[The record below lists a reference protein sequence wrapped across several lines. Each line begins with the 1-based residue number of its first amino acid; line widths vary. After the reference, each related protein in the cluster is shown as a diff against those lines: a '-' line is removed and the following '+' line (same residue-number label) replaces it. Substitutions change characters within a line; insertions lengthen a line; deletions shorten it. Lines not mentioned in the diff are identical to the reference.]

1 MFVGVICTAIYWIYW
16 PCIWPGF
23 LLAARVIVRHCP
35 AKLPLADYKSG
46 WVLKPFGFPVHSL
59 RIPVNTLYHHGFWNP
74 YYCSN
79 INYSKNLDV
88 AIHIYIYTN
97 THTWIHIV
105 YTYNIL
111 YIHVLYQSWLL
122 LRGGASTSKAWPLG
136 HGSEMNLRQ
145 NTSDACV
152 VLPQAVQHVDV
163 NEPPHRP

>member
-88 AIHIYIYTN
+88 AIHIYIYKY
-97 THTWIHIV
+97 THMDTHSIYVQYTIYTRIISILTFAERRCKYIPRHGHWAMGQKWTSAKIHPM
-105 YTYNIL
+105 L
-111 YIHVLYQSWLL
+111 
-122 LRGGASTSKAWPLG
+122 A
-136 HGSEMNLRQ
+136 
-145 NTSDACV
+145 
-152 VLPQAVQHVDV
+152 
-163 NEPPHRP
+163 